1 MIRLAAEGR
10 RQCRVL
16 ILVPN
21 IARDLEGHALVA
33 YHIRK
38 RYAHDVRLCNLA
50 DLHETLLSYA
60 PDVLVVDRIDSPSR
74 LAPLARRLGM
84 QVVLLPTLGFMQ
96 EAIDTEARRAGK
108 YERGEETL
116 DGCFTWG
123 EAGRRLL
130 LAQTSLT
137 ESQLCTVG
145 SPRFDFY
152 SEPYLS
158 LVEPR
163 ESFLRRCGIPERG
176 APLVVWATNTYHTET
191 RDLEATV
198 RDRVAG
204 GATEAIAR
212 AELED
217 EGTAF
222 RDLSS
227 VVTTLADAHPEWDFL
242 IKLHPS
248 EMPEPYRALAE
259 RAANIHLVTDGRIR
273 DVLYHSSAL
282 LTNCS
287 TTSTEAWML
296 GKPMIEV
303 MLGEYTIPLPDGYL
317 EGSDAGNAIDVV
329 ERLLE
334 GYLGDPAAPIPE
346 AQRGVRDAY
355 LADLYFRIDGK
366 SSERCAEQIDRLLSS
381 TRHSAERQEA
391 ISLAAAAE
399 HARWSTARDRRP
411 SNRLKRALGLPPETS
426 LRFWQR
432 RFWSALRSRGERMA
446 WEREI
451 TPEMVGDLHALF
463 DVACARDTR
472 EQAAAA
478 RLVTR

>member
-1 MIRLAAEGR
+1 
-10 RQCRVL
+10 
-16 ILVPN
+16 
-21 IARDLEGHALVA
+21 
-33 YHIRK
+33 
-38 RYAHDVRLCNLA
+38 
-50 DLHETLLSYA
+50 
-60 PDVLVVDRIDSPSR
+60 
-74 LAPLARRLGM
+74 
-84 QVVLLPTLGFMQ
+84 
-96 EAIDTEARRAGK
+96 
-108 YERGEETL
+108 
-116 DGCFTWG
+116 
-123 EAGRRLL
+123 
-130 LAQTSLT
+130 
-137 ESQLCTVG
+137 
-145 SPRFDFY
+145 
-152 SEPYLS
+152 
-158 LVEPR
+158 
-163 ESFLRRCGIPERG
+163 
-176 APLVVWATNTYHTET
+176 
-191 RDLEATV
+191 
-198 RDRVAG
+198 
-204 GATEAIAR
+204 
-212 AELED
+212 
-217 EGTAF
+217 
-222 RDLSS
+222 
-227 VVTTLADAHPEWDFL
+227 
-242 IKLHPS
+242 
-248 EMPEPYRALAE
+248 
-259 RAANIHLVTDGRIR
+259 
-273 DVLYHSSAL
+273 
-282 LTNCS
+282 
-287 TTSTEAWML
+287 ML